1 MTISQ
6 TRYKSLILLA
16 KQKLREG
23 NRRAAKEIA
32 HYAVVHYPNGFEGWL
47 ILGGLS
53 APENRLIYLSHAR
66 DIAPRNP
73 LVINAMAWASTQ
85 SPSQSL
91 PPRQKASPIE
101 FTQPV
106 RGIPSIPSDV
116 VAENRYRV
124 WVGAGLFIVLLTVLF
139 FGMGLLGNY
148 PNLTNRN
155 FSMLN
160 PASFIKPSQTFA
172 PDLYTGQ
179 DNPLDE
185 TEGHSLVTPGPTIQ
199 PTPTPTPTIIP
210 DLYGCSMEIS
220 FSSGSLEGE
229 GTNFT
234 MLAKSYFYDKG
245 DKFDIGKNTGI
256 FYDDLGYV
264 ILHSGYQDGNLLSPL
279 EIEFLRKFLELWGNS
294 GTAYIEDKIQELKG
308 SEVIWRCDNRQVMTT
323 IVEDVIRL
331 SHEASNQLWLEP
343 FSMFQLIDDRPGIA
357 SEWVGELDYSDEKS
371 IYLGFCGWGP
381 PEVLSGRSVYY
392 RYLVRFSIVN

>member
-6 TRYKSLILLA
+6 TRYESLIRLA

-23 NRRAAKEIA
+23 KRRAAKEVA
-32 HYAVVHYPNGFEGWL
+32 HFAVVHYPNGFEGWL

-53 APENRLIYLSHAR
+53 APENRMKYLSRAK
-66 DIAPRNP
+66 DIAPSNP

-85 SPSQSL
+85 SPSRSL
-91 PPRQKASPIE
+91 PPRQKAAPIE
-101 FTQPV
+101 FTQPI
-106 RGIPSIPSDV
+106 RRIPPIPSDV
-116 VAENRYRV
+116 VTENRYRV
-124 WVGAGLFIVLLTVLF
+124 WVGAGLFIILLTALF
-139 FGMGLLGNY
+139 FGMGLLGNH

-160 PASFIKPSQTFA
+160 PASFIKPSQTFS

-179 DNPLDE
+179 DILI
-185 TEGHSLVTPGPTIQ
+185 EGLSSNTPEPTIQ
-199 PTPTPTPTIIP
+199 PSPTPTPTIIP
-210 DLYGCSMEIS
+210 DLFGCSMEIS
-220 FSSGSLEGE
+220 FISGPVVGE

-279 EIEFLRKFLELWGNS
+279 EIEFLRKYLELWGNS

-331 SHEASNQLWLEP
+331 SHDASNQLWLEP
-343 FSMFQLIDDRPGIA
+343 YTMFQLIDDRPGIA
-357 SEWVGELDYSDEKS
+357 SEWVGELDYSDKKS

-381 PEVLSGRSVYY
+381 PEISSGRSVYY
-392 RYLVRFSIVN
+392 RYLVRLSIVD